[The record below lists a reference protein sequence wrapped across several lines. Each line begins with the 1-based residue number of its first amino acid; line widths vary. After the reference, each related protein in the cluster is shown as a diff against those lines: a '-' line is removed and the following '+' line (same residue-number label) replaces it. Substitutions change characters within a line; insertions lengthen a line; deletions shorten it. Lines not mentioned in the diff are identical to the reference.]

1 MFDTVR
7 NNKRIVQL
15 FLVLITL
22 PFAFWGVESYMH
34 KADSSVELAVVGGE
48 RISRQELR
56 AALTQQQE
64 RLRTQFGGKV
74 DPALFE
80 SPEMQRMTLDS
91 LVRRH
96 LLAQQIRSNR
106 FMVADAE
113 LAQLIATNPEFQEN
127 GKFSA
132 QRYEAA
138 VNAQGMTKEVFEARL
153 RQQLTVQ
160 QVIMPINDAAMV
172 GETSSGQWLSILL
185 EKREIAEAGFRPE
198 AYLGQVRL
206 GADAAKKFYE
216 TNTGKFS
223 VPEQVRAEYVE
234 LNSAALTDQ
243 VVVSDDE
250 IKARYQTH
258 LDQYKEGEMRRAS
271 HILILAPKNAGEA
284 VVKAAR
290 EKAEKILAQLKKSP
304 AEFDKLAKE
313 SSQDPGSA
321 EKGGDLGWFA
331 RGAMVKPFEDAAFTL
346 KEGAISDLVRSD
358 FGFHVIRVAGVRQER
373 VKPLE
378 EVRVAIIAEI
388 KRELGPKKFAEKAE
402 AFGNTVYEQAD
413 SLVPAAEKWKLP
425 TKQTGWLAQGGQLPP
440 PFDNPKLATALF
452 SEDAIKNKHNTE
464 AVEVA
469 PGVLVAARVIEVKP
483 ASVQPFETVKPA
495 IERYLQ
501 REEALKL
508 AARDGEQK
516 LAQLG
521 KGDVSGLTWSAPRT
535 ISRIDPQDLNQEA
548 LHSIFKMDVAHLPA
562 YTGLP
567 EPGNGYVVFRV
578 TAVKKGVVDRKDSRQ
593 AELSQRQ
600 AGIIAEEE
608 FSAWLETL
616 KDKFPVKVNQSA
628 LESKEH

>member
-15 FLVLITL
+15 FLALITL
-22 PFAFWGVESYMH
+22 PFAFWGVESYMRS
-34 KADSSVELAVVGGE
+34 ADAGVEVAVVGGE
-48 RISRQELR
+48 KISRQELR
-56 AALTQQQE
+56 ATLTQQQE
-64 RLRTQFGGKV
+64 RLRTQFGGSV

-91 LVRRH
+91 LIRRH
-96 LLAQQIRSNR
+96 LLAQQIRSGR
-106 FMVADAE
+106 FMVTDAE
-113 LAQLIATNPEFQEN
+113 LAQLIAANPEFQEN

-153 RQQLTVQ
+153 RQQLTFQ
-160 QVIMPINDAAMV
+160 QVITPISDAAIV

-185 EKREIAEAGFRPE
+185 EQREIAEARLRPE

-206 GADAAKKFYE
+206 DTNAAKKFYE
-216 TNTGKFS
+216 TNIGKFA

-234 LNSAALTDQ
+234 LNSAVLADQ
-243 VVVSDDE
+243 LAVSDDE
-250 IKARYQTH
+250 IKARYQAH
-258 LDQYKEGEMRRAS
+258 IDQYKEGEMRRAS
-271 HILILAPKNAGEA
+271 HILILVPKNAPDA

-290 EKAEKILAQLKKSP
+290 EKAERILTQVKKSP
-304 AEFDKLAKE
+304 AEFDRLARE

-358 FGFHVIRVAGVRQER
+358 FGFHIIRVTGVRQER

-378 EVRVAIIAEI
+378 EVRAAIVTEI
-388 KRELGPKKFAEKAE
+388 KQELGPKKYAEKAE
-402 AFGNTVYEQAD
+402 AFGNMVYEQAD
-413 SLVPAAEKWKLP
+413 SLAPAAEKWKLP
-425 TKQTGWLAQGGQLPP
+425 IRQTGWLAKGGQLPP
-440 PFDNPKLATALF
+440 PFDNSKLATALF

-469 PGVLVAARVIEVKP
+469 PGALVAARVIEVKP
-483 ASVQPFETVKPA
+483 ASVQPFEAVKPA
-495 IERYLQ
+495 IEQYLQ

-508 AARDGEQK
+508 ASRDGEQK

-521 KGDVSGLTWSAPRT
+521 KGDVSGLIWSAPRT
-535 ISRIDPQDLNQEA
+535 ISRIDPQGLNQEA
-548 LHSIFKMDVAHLPA
+548 LQVIFKVDTSRMPGYV
-562 YTGLP
+562 GLA
-567 EPGNGYVVFRV
+567 EPGKGY
-578 TAVKKGVVDRKDSRQ
+578 TIYHIIAVKKGGVDKKDSRQ
-593 AELSQRQ
+593 AELSRRYAQ
-600 AGIIAEEE
+600 IIAEEE
-608 FSAWLETL
+608 FSAWLESL